1 MISRALPVSPVANRL
16 GLLDGHP
23 RHAAVLKVA
32 AEQAGWGTS
41 LPKGRG
47 LGVAVHESFHSF
59 VAQMEGGIGYTLG
72 AALRDKV
79 TLTNGVVDQSN
90 FTTTSRCVSV
100 ICRRSTSIS
109 LPRMRRRAAWASL
122 ASRGRAGYLQCGLRR
137 HNRSPARLS
146 CQLQHRLLDD
156 FREWGCQGLVPRAAF
171 EGQRS
176 QGSALTGLAPA
187 ESLGQCQITRGLGFP
202 RVRQD
207 IA

>member
-90 FTTTSRCVSV
+90 FHDYEPLCISDMPKIDVHIVASDAPPSGVGEPGVPRSRRVSPMRSSTTQQKSCAAELPTTTS
-100 ICRRSTSIS
+100 T
-109 LPRMRRRAAWASL
+109 
-122 ASRGRAGYLQCGLRR
+122 
-137 HNRSPARLS
+137 
-146 CQLQHRLLDD
+146 
-156 FREWGCQGLVPRAAF
+156 
-171 EGQRS
+171 
-176 QGSALTGLAPA
+176 T
-187 ESLGQCQITRGLGFP
+187 
-202 RVRQD
+202 
-207 IA
+207 